1 MSKYTDE
8 ELAEFLVS
16 GDAQKH
22 EDGQITWSVDNS
34 LGKKP
39 GTYLSRP
46 PQAAPLYDS
55 DTGADG
61 ARLRIEARRLA
72 LENGIAIGVSEAL
85 DDILGGKP
93 LTTDEAL
100 TAIVARLA
108 REGMDTERKD
118 YVRIVALVLET
129 LGLTQHKTKIDIDQ
143 RTQKI
148 EVSASEVKILQQS
161 PAIQRLVDE
170 SDGN

>member
-16 GDAQKH
+16 GDAQ
-22 EDGQITWSVDNS
+22 ENDDGSVTWAVDNS
-34 LGKKP
+34 HNRKP
-39 GTYLSRP
+39 GTWLRRP
-46 PQAAPLYDS
+46 PQAAPLITE
-55 DTGADG
+55 DTGAG
-61 ARLRIEARRLA
+61 LARIRQEKRQLA
-72 LENGIAIGVSEAL
+72 LEDGIAIGVGEA
-85 DDILGGKP
+85 LGGK
-93 LTTDEAL
+93 LVTTDEAL

-108 REGMDTERKD
+108 EEGMDSSRKD
-118 YVRIVALVLET
+118 YVRIVTLVLET